1 MKVMLTHDG
10 CKIWL
15 TKLDTRLWAERSG
28 NQWPCSTLSNRRV
41 YAEYD
46 RRGDL
51 VDIKVTPKIQVD
63 SIELHACMSDMKP
76 RILHI

>member
-1 MKVMLTHDG
+1 MKVLLHYNG

-15 TKLDTRLWAERSG
+15 SKTDTRLWAKRSG
-28 NQWPCSTLSNRRV
+28 HEWPCSTLSGRRV

-51 VDIKVTPKIQVD
+51 VSLKVTPKIQVD
-63 SIELHACMSDMKP
+63 GVELHACMSDMKP
-76 RILHI
+76 RILYT